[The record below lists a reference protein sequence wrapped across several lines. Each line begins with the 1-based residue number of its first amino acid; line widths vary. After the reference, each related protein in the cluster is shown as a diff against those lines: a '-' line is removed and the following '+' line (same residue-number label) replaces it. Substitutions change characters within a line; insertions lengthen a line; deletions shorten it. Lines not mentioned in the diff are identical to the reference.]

1 MSGSIWVVAE
11 REGEGFTEA
20 TLEILGEAKDLG
32 NRLGGEVAAVL
43 LGDKITGS
51 IEELFHYGAAKIYL
65 TEHEL
70 LASYTTD
77 GYTKTVVDLIHQFS
91 PQMVLFGGSRNGLDL
106 APRVAA
112 RLKVGIVTHCT
123 IISTKGG
130 VVEMVQPI
138 FEDRVYRTQAS
149 QAAQPVLAVFRPGV
163 IGKDKPNKSRRG
175 DVVRVSP
182 ELSPDQMRVRV
193 LESFQADPKTLD
205 IEEVEALVVGGRGV
219 ESGKWAL
226 IEELAEVLGGGVG
239 GTRMAMDAGWIGM
252 DRLIGQTGKTVSP
265 QFCIEAGISGA
276 IQHTA
281 GLKEAHFM
289 MAINKDRFAP
299 IFKLA
304 NVGVVADLGQ
314 LLPLLIAKI
323 RQLHLPKDGQ
333 TR

>member
-20 TLEILGEAKDLG
+20 TLEILGEARDLG

-43 LGDKITGS
+43 LGHKITGS
-51 IEELFHYGAAKIYL
+51 VEELFHYGAAKIYL

-91 PQMVLFGGSRNGLDL
+91 PQLVLFGGTRNGLDL

-112 RLKVGIVTHCT
+112 RLKVGIVTNCT
-123 IISTKGG
+123 TISMKGG
-130 VVEMVQPI
+130 VLEMVQPI

-149 QAAQPVLAVFRPGV
+149 QSGQPILAVLRPGV
-163 IGKDKPNKSRRG
+163 IGKDKPNKSSRG
-175 DVVRVSP
+175 EVVRVQP
-182 ELSPDQMRVRV
+182 ELNPDQIRVKV

-205 IEEVEALVVGGRGV
+205 LEEVEALVVGGRGV
-219 ESGKWAL
+219 EPGKWTL
-226 IEELAEVLGGGVG
+226 VEELAEVLGGGVG

-265 QFCIEAGISGA
+265 RFCIEAGVSGA

-281 GLKEAHFM
+281 GLKEAHFI

-299 IFKLA
+299 IFKSA
-304 NVGVVADLGQ
+304 NVGVVADLSQ
-314 LLPLLIAKI
+314 LLPILISKI
-323 RQLHLPKDGQ
+323 RQLYSPQEGK
-333 TR
+333 TS